1 MKTKKVT
8 KLWRGKFVSIRDYEL
23 REAIKKGGLLITH
36 NENQMF
42 LDVDELQKL
51 KPTGKVHQSKFKG
64 TYQLVD
70 ILWNAN
76 QDKRQGEL
84 DGV

>member
-8 KLWRGKFVSIRDYEL
+8 KLWRGKFVSVRDYEL
-23 REAIKKGGLLITH
+23 ADAIKKGGLLITH

-42 LDVDELQKL
+42 LDVDDLKKL
-51 KPTGKVHQSKFKG
+51 KPTGKVHQSKYKG

-70 ILWNAN
+70 ILWNTN
-76 QDKRQGEL
+76 DKRQGEL
-84 DGV
+84 NGI

>member
-1 MKTKKVT
+1 VT
-8 KLWRGKFVSIRDYEL
+8 KLWQGKFVSVRDYEL
-23 REAIKKGGLLITH
+23 ADAIKKGGLLITH

-51 KPTGKVHQSKFKG
+51 KPSGKVHQSKFKG

-70 ILWNAN
+70 ILWNKN
-76 QDKRQGEL
+76 DKRQGEL
-84 DGV
+84 NGI

>member
-8 KLWRGKFVSIRDYEL
+8 KLWRGKFVSVRDYEL

-51 KPTGKVHQSKFKG
+51 KPSGKVHQSKFKG

-70 ILWNAN
+70 ILWNGN

-84 DGV
+84 NGV

>member
-8 KLWRGKFVSIRDYEL
+8 KLWRGKFVSVRDYEL

>member
-8 KLWRGKFVSIRDYEL
+8 KLWRGKFVSVRDYEL
-23 REAIKKGGLLITH
+23 ADAIKKGGLLITH
-36 NENQMF
+36 NQNQMF

-51 KPTGKVHQSKFKG
+51 KPTGKVHQSKYKG

-70 ILWNAN
+70 IAWNSN
-76 QDKRQGEL
+76 HDERQGDL
-84 DGV
+84 LND

>member
-8 KLWRGKFVSIRDYEL
+8 KLWQGRFVSVRDYEL
-23 REAIKKGGLLITH
+23 QEAVKKGGLLITH
-36 NENQMF
+36 NEDQMF
-42 LDVDELQKL
+42 LDVDELKKL

-70 ILWNAN
+70 IVWQNN
-76 QDKRQGEL
+76 NDKRQGEL
-84 DGV
+84 NGI

>member
-8 KLWRGKFVSIRDYEL
+8 KLWQGKFVSVRDYEL
-23 REAIKKGGLLITH
+23 ADAIKKGGLLITH

-51 KPTGKVHQSKFKG
+51 KPSGKVHQSKFKG

-70 ILWNAN
+70 ILWNKN
-76 QDKRQGEL
+76 DKRQGEL
-84 DGV
+84 NGI